1 MLQTH
6 SSVAKHKRTP
16 NECSDSMRDEDV
28 GLRCQE
34 NSPLKKTSSE
44 NTQKRGQ
51 EKNENCIK
59 TSSTESDGKQKG
71 ISRSAPTTAKYV
83 PQNAGTSHKK
93 EVLKDDEVKEKLARL
108 KTAQE
113 KVAIVLKR
121 ISLWPCPFAI
131 RKKLEGTPSPSDQL
145 LHCGQNRARAVCR
158 SVFSG
163 ASADPL
169 PCSLAGELHSSLEP
183 WHSCSQH
190 LQASS
195 SSSAEAPAAK
205 TSTSLPNS
213 PTRSRTKMVLKKEK
227 KCLEPKAAP
236 RSSGDR
242 HSRTTKPEECAPSKK
257 VSTTTKAGGATEER
271 SGTSRTLTSL
281 PCATH
286 KAARRQGTS
295 SETDRARMLQQ
306 QVSPALTNR
315 PAFTLKVK
323 NRQSSAPG
331 ARETPVCRPK
341 KQQMS
346 LSNVNSRR
354 TAQNVSQSSN
364 QTSSLTAVGNG
375 KPKRIPQTSKR
386 CTLSGNIPAVS
397 GPIPQAACVGSV
409 EVAIAVASGAKTL
422 PCQATARGRKTSGR
436 APSSRGSTPDQSA
449 ASCAKTP
456 DQSAARCAKT
466 LDQSAAR
473 CAKTLDQNAAASSGA
488 DLSVQECEESEVSPS
503 SSFVSA
509 PSGSDAGQTRVSSR
523 NRPFSGSWLCSLVES
538 PTAFRP
544 KQEDTGGM
552 WEVTYEEV
560 PGEHGKVEFRLRKRT
575 SPRQTRKDPDSERED
590 RHKGCDYKHRD
601 GDGHCPVSKLAGK
614 DEYGKCKTLLTS
626 APQGQYLNVNQSR
639 LLQGADN
646 PSYQHGSSSDSHR
659 KKGAGGKKCHR
670 KNALK
675 VGNNA
680 NKSLSEIFRMLRAK
694 GCLVNNCKTCGS
706 QNRTDEKPL
715 APLRSAANPQRTAK
729 GRNRRQRTAA
739 RGSQPK
745 PQSSS
750 PSTTRAAGSV
760 WGGKGGVSPQKKL
773 QAQLPR
779 QIKSLNASPSTASSS
794 CEPCGTRFETDPK
807 RIQNEISLLL
817 ERTRGLSS
825 HCGQPLHLPHPLPQL
840 KDKRQENELPEVR
853 NGPGGF
859 GEYCRTVNKGVL
871 DSAVSKG
878 VLDSA
883 ASKGVLDSVVSK
895 GVLDSA
901 ASKGVLDSVVSKGV
915 LDSTV
920 NKGVLDSAVN
930 KGVLDSAVNKG
941 VLDFAVVLDSAVSK
955 GVLDSAIGKG
965 VLDSAAGTGVLDSG
979 VPIQER
985 LCSRDEAERRT
996 GTEGEGI
1003 ARDPHDEGNTACD
1016 AEERRGPTESEHDT
1030 ELLDEASVNS
1040 TSPRKTPTS
1049 SPRLENTNA
1058 NFSFKSPPSEI
1069 SNYAPTPPNSPI
1081 LRIKVP
1087 RRPAFTPRFP
1097 QTRRSHHYRQL
1108 GFLCKIPRVKDV
1120 PSSQRVCNVREKK
1133 SGAVPLRL
1141 AKIELQD
1148 GSGASTEQSGESTW
1162 LRAATAI
1169 LVRRAA
1175 VASSSATAHTM
1186 QSKREVNR
1194 RLHST
1199 LGRLCGSDRTT
1210 SLPAF
1215 NGIVD
1220 AMFCSLSRTAGHGR
1234 GTNDGSVSKSSP
1246 ELLPG
1251 SPFSRGGAR
1260 GEANPCSTAHFNTSV
1275 ESVAHYPIFRY
1286 PSSSG
1291 GFVPSRGPS
1300 TPNKTTVVR
1309 TRRTSNRPG
1318 PFIGGLLR
1326 KSDRTDVEDDSDSR
1340 ATLDRP
1346 PSGVNVS
1353 TNCATPCDDDF
1364 SQRDLEAGQERE
1376 EPVTDIVQQD
1386 GHDLGVEV
1394 TYRDD
1399 TLFLK
1404 MDTTI
1409 PQGHLE
1415 NSRGNLLHLSS
1426 KNLYT
1431 VTFGRPDH
1439 EHSHHAQL
1447 NGRQSDG
1454 KTSYPPVIKP
1464 PTSRPGDLHDS
1475 GCQTSSQR
1483 KRKETYVSGDN
1494 RRDAVCPETPGSSRC
1509 AASTRQEVREEAR
1522 TGEEPAE
1529 DLLADRADQVYT
1541 AGGEPGGDNP
1551 QDDCVNERPGLE
1563 RDTRHDS
1570 RESGREGRPLRR
1582 TTSKTRPSTP
1592 EDRPSACPAA
1602 HPGQC

>member
-71 ISRSAPTTAKYV
+71 FNRSAPTTAKHV
-83 PQNAGTSHKK
+83 PQDAGTSHKK

-121 ISLWPCPFAI
+121 ISLRPCPFAV

-183 WHSCSQH
+183 WRSCSQH

-195 SSSAEAPAAK
+195 SSSVEAPASK

-213 PTRSRTKMVLKKEK
+213 PTKSRTKMVLKKEK

-257 VSTTTKAGGATEER
+257 VSTTTKTGGATEER
-271 SGTSRTLTSL
+271 SGTSRTLTS
-281 PCATH
+281 PACVTR
-286 KAARRQGTS
+286 KAARQQGTS

-323 NRQSSAPG
+323 NRQSSAPS

-341 KQQMS
+341 KQEMS
-346 LSNVNSRR
+346 LSNVSSRR
-354 TAQNVSQSSN
+354 TAQTVRQSSN
-364 QTSSLTAVGNG
+364 QTSSLTAVENG
-375 KPKRIPQTSKR
+375 KPKRVPQTSKR
-386 CTLSGNIPAVS
+386 CTLSGNTPAVS

-409 EVAIAVASGAKTL
+409 GIAIAVASGTKTL
-422 PCQATARGRKTSGR
+422 PGQVAAWGRKTSYR
-436 APSSRGSTPDQSA
+436 APWSRGSTPNQSA
-449 ASCAKTP
+449 ASCAKTPAQSAANCAKTP

-466 LDQSAAR
+466 LDQ
-473 CAKTLDQNAAASSGA
+473 NAAACSGA

-509 PSGSDAGQTRVSSR
+509 PSGSDAGQPRVSIR

-544 KQEDTGGM
+544 KQEDTEGM

-575 SPRQTRKDPDSERED
+575 SPRQTRKDSDSERED
-590 RHKGCDYKHRD
+590 RNKGCDHKHHD
-601 GDGHCPVSKLAGK
+601 GDGPCPVSRSAGK

-646 PSYQHGSSSDSHR
+646 PNYQHGSSSDSHR

-675 VGNNA
+675 GGNNA
-680 NKSLSEIFRMLRAK
+680 SKSLSEIFRMLRAK

-706 QNRTDEKPL
+706 QNRTDEKPPV
-715 APLRSAANPQRTAK
+715 PLRSAANPQRTAK

-745 PQSSS
+745 PRSSS

-760 WGGKGGVSPQKKL
+760 LGGKGGVSPLKKL
-773 QAQLPR
+773 QARLPR

-825 HCGQPLHLPHPLPQL
+825 HCGQPLHLPHPPVQL
-840 KDKRQENELPEVR
+840 KEKRQENELPEVR

-859 GEYCRTVNKGVL
+859 GEYCRTVNKCVLDSAVSKGVLDPTVSMGVLDSVVSKGVLDPTVSIGVLDSAVNKGVLDSVVSKGVLDPTVSMGVL

-883 ASKGVLDSVVSK
+883 AS
-895 GVLDSA
+895 
-901 ASKGVLDSVVSKGV
+901 
-915 LDSTV
+915 
-920 NKGVLDSAVN
+920 
-930 KGVLDSAVNKG
+930 
-941 VLDFAVVLDSAVSK
+941 
-955 GVLDSAIGKG
+955 
-965 VLDSAAGTGVLDSG
+965 TGVLNFG

-1016 AEERRGPTESEHDT
+1016 AEERRGPTVSEHDS

-1097 QTRRSHHYRQL
+1097 QTRRSHHCRQL

-1120 PSSQRVCNVREKK
+1120 PSSQRVCNFREKK

-1148 GSGASTEQSGESTW
+1148 GSCTSTEKSGESTW
-1162 LRAATAI
+1162 LRAAMAI
-1169 LVRRAA
+1169 LMRRAA
-1175 VASSSATAHTM
+1175 VASSSATAHTL

-1194 RLHST
+1194 RLRST
-1199 LGRLCGSDRTT
+1199 LDRLCGSDRT
-1210 SLPAF
+1210 SLSAF

-1220 AMFCSLSRTAGHGR
+1220 AMFCSLPRTAGHGR
-1234 GTNDGSVSKSSP
+1234 GTNDGGVSKSSP

-1251 SPFSRGGAR
+1251 SPFGRGGAR

-1291 GFVPSRGPS
+1291 GFVPSRGAL
-1300 TPNKTTVVR
+1300 TPNKAAVVR
-1309 TRRTSNRPG
+1309 TRRVSNRPG

-1353 TNCATPCDDDF
+1353 TNCATPCHDDF

-1409 PQGHLE
+1409 PQGHLK
-1415 NSRGNLLHLSS
+1415 NSRGNLLHFSS
-1426 KNLYT
+1426 KNLYR
-1431 VTFGRPDH
+1431 VSFGRPDH
-1439 EHSHHAQL
+1439 EHSHHARL
-1447 NGRQSDG
+1447 NGRQSDE
-1454 KTSYPPVIKP
+1454 KTSYSPVTKP

-1475 GCQTSSQR
+1475 GCQTSSQM

-1494 RRDAVCPETPGSSRC
+1494 RRDAACPETLGGSRC
-1509 AASTRQEVREEAR
+1509 AASTRQGVSEEAR

-1541 AGGEPGGDNP
+1541 AGGEPGGDDP
-1551 QDDCVNERPGLE
+1551 QDDCVNEQPGHK

-1570 RESGREGRPLRR
+1570 RVRAEEKVDLCEGRLAKRVLRHRKIGRLHAPLH
-1582 TTSKTRPSTP
+1582 TRDSADLVHIGETP
-1592 EDRPSACPAA
+1592 LLQRESCT
-1602 HPGQC
+1602 H